1 MTKNTNEQLIQD
13 NYRNVYALAHSLA
26 KSYNLAFEAFEG
38 LAEGRL
44 HFTD

>member
-26 KSYNLAFEAFEG
+26 KSYNLAFEAFG
-38 LAEGRL
+38 TCRRSATF
-44 HFTD
+44 H